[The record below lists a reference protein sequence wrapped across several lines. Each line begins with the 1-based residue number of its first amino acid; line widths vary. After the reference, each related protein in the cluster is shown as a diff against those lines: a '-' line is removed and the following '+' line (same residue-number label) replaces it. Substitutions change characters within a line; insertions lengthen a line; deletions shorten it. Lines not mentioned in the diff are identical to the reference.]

1 MVKRLVTGLV
11 LAFLVSLALL
21 FLQPKA
27 LQAIVCLL
35 VMVGTSE
42 CARMLLPKDPSSSV
56 ILPTIL
62 SGVLAFVLLF
72 MGNERLWLL
81 GGMTFILLA
90 VFLYYLFFHGPLE
103 IVAAQIT
110 GTIFSIF
117 YFGFLF
123 SFLGWLASLPQGSQW
138 LFLVLGGTFAAD
150 TGAYFAGRYF
160 GKHLLAPK
168 VSPKKTVEGWL
179 GGIVVSFCVILFIN
193 YLFSKQFFISVS
205 LGEAKGWGE
214 CLWVA
219 FFTGGVGP
227 LGDLSE
233 SLLKRSVGVKDSG
246 NILPGHGGL
255 LDRVDALLFA
265 TPLVYGYALYLQG

>member
-1 MVKRLVTGLV
+1 MVKRLVTGLL

-21 FLQPKA
+21 FLQPRVI
-27 LQAIVCLL
+27 QVIVCFL
-35 VMVGTSE
+35 VMLGTSE
-42 CARMLLPKDPSSSV
+42 CARMLLPKDASSSV
-56 ILPTIL
+56 ALPTLL

-72 MGNERLWLL
+72 LADERVWLL
-81 GGMTFILLA
+81 GGITFVLLA

-103 IVAAQIT
+103 IVASQIA
-110 GTIFSIF
+110 GTVFSIF

-123 SFLGWLASLPQGSQW
+123 SFLGWLADLPQGVQW

-150 TGAYFAGRYF
+150 TGAYFAGRYL

-168 VSPKKTVEGWL
+168 VSPKKTIEGWV
-179 GGIVVSFCVILFIN
+179 GGIIVSFAVILFIN
-193 YLFSKQFFISVS
+193 HLFSKDFFISVS
-205 LGEAKGWGE
+205 LGEAKGWGD

-246 NILPGHGGL
+246 NLLPGHGGL